1 MYHGSNMVIGEINLK
16 KSRLRTD
23 FGRGFYLTDSIE
35 TAQNWAARRVS
46 ATGGVATII
55 RYEISNDV
63 FMLPGKRFESTP
75 SLEWLEF
82 IVMNRKRNAKS
93 ELMDEPRHTHCWV
106 SGPIA
111 DDKIADVVE
120 NYLAGDINSVEAIA
134 LARAL
139 PQVFQLSLHTQSSLS
154 VIDENSVQIK
164 QFKDGKWSKD
174 WVLRKR

>member
-1 MYHGSNMVIGEINLK
+1 MVIGEINLK
-16 KSRLRTD
+16 KCRLRTD

-63 FMLPGKRFESTP
+63 FMRPGKRFDSIP

-93 ELMDEPRHTHCWV
+93 ELMDEPRHKYCWV

-120 NYLAGDINSVEAIA
+120 NYLAGDINSVEALA

>member
-1 MYHGSNMVIGEINLK
+1 MSCLSRFMYHGSNIVIGEISLK

-63 FMLPGKRFESTP
+63 FMLPGKQFESTP

-82 IVMNRKRNAKS
+82 IVMNRKRNAKN
-93 ELMDEPRHTHCWV
+93 ELMDEPRHTYCWV

-120 NYLAGDINSVEAIA
+120 NYLAGDINSVEAIS

-139 PQVFQLSLHTQSSLS
+139 PQVFQLSFRHRVFAMTY
-154 VIDENSVQIK
+154 
-164 QFKDGKWSKD
+164 
-174 WVLRKR
+174 RP